1 MLQFENDESVIKED
15 FTIQK
20 VYFFFQNIPVSLSHP
35 FLLERVM
42 TEQQKAQNNSTAPNI
57 TLKTKRALQNF
68 RSHIAGSSNSSTLIT
83 YALLGESRQSEI
95 DNFDTDLIV
104 VPNFL
109 YVLNQDNI
117 F

>member
-1 MLQFENDESVIKED
+1 MIELNQGFVKIWSLASLLEGTLFSIFFKSTRASMLQFEKDESVIKED

-57 TLKTKRALQNF
+57 TLKTKR
-68 RSHIAGSSNSSTLIT
+68 TL
-83 YALLGESRQSEI
+83 
-95 DNFDTDLIV
+95 
-104 VPNFL
+104 
-109 YVLNQDNI
+109 
-117 F
+117 